1 MIDRYGPRDS
11 AARIEA
17 LIQAALASDYG
28 KRKIAAAHDAL
39 NLQLHSGR
47 LTAESV
53 LDVFKRQ
60 VDIAVA
66 NHLSRGSEIQVGYHN
81 YACSGLASKAARRLA
96 DDFLARVERPLR
108 S

>member
-17 LIQAALASDYG
+17 LIQAALSSDYG
-28 KRKIAAAHDAL
+28 KRKVAAAYDAL
-39 NLQLHSGR
+39 NLQLGAGR

-53 LDVFKRQ
+53 LELFKRQ
-60 VDIAVA
+60 VDISVA
-66 NHLSRGSEIQVGYHN
+66 NHISRTADFQVGYHN
-81 YACSGLASKAARRLA
+81 YTCSGLAAKEARRLA
-96 DDFLARVERPLR
+96 DEYLARADRPR